1 TLQPSPWWSRR
12 PIVWLLSTVVIL
24 ASLLIA
30 GCGDDDTTGAV
41 DASPTVEAGA
51 IPSPAYDWSDE
62 PWSIVVSLPIFADF
76 AREMGGDQV
85 TVTTLIPPG
94 VDPHTYVPPP
104 EAADLIKTA
113 DLVFVNGLGLDQPT
127 IDFVQANRPD
137 GPLFMVDFVRNIP
150 SPSTTQPIGGMPIFA
165 KEIGDN
171 PHLYLDPVLVPLY
184 AETVSH
190 SLVIID
196 GINEP
201 YYDALF
207 ANYKQRLKALNEEI
221 ATAMGRIPAENRTLV
236 TEHNSMIHWANRY
249 GLTVEGTLEDDGEDG
264 LREILTTQNLAAVFG
279 EIGLGDGTLQDLASE
294 SGTPVCVLAT
304 DSIEVAG
311 MAYIKM
317 METNSAAL
325 VSCLGG

>member
-1 TLQPSPWWSRR
+1 M
-12 PIVWLLSTVVIL
+12 
-24 ASLLIA
+24 
-30 GCGDDDTTGAV
+30 GAV

-51 IPSPAYDWSDE
+51 IPSPAYDRSDE

-85 TVTTLIPPG
+85 TVTSLIPPDT
-94 VDPHTYVPPP
+94 DPHTYVPPP
-104 EAADLIKTA
+104 EEAELIKNA

-127 IDFVQANRPD
+127 IDFIQANRPD

-171 PHLYLDPVLVPLY
+171 PHLYLDPVLVPIY
-184 AETVSH
+184 AETISH

-207 ANYKQRLKALNEEI
+207 ARYRAKLVALNDEI
-221 ATAMGRIPAENRTLV
+221 AADMAEVPANNRALV
-236 TEHNSMIHWANRY
+236 TEHNSMIHWANRF
-249 GLTVEGTLEDDGEDG
+249 GLTIAGTLEDDGEDG
-264 LREILTTQNLAAVFG
+264 VREVLATQKPLAVFS
-279 EIGLGDGTLQDLASE
+279 EVGLGDGTLQELASE
-294 SGTPVCVLAT
+294 AGIDACTLST
-304 DSIEVAG
+304 DSVENGDESFIE
-311 MAYIKM
+311 M
-317 METNSAAL
+317 MRANAA
-325 VSCLGG
+325 

>member
-1 TLQPSPWWSRR
+1 MTSVPGCLIGRHR
-12 PIVWLLSTVVIL
+12 AWLVAAATVVV
-24 ASLLIA
+24 ASLSIA
-30 GCGDDDTTGAV
+30 GCGDDGGGDHA
-41 DASPTVEAGA
+41 A
-51 IPSPAYDWSDE
+51 IPDPAYDRSDD

-94 VDPHTYVPPP
+94 ADPHTYVPPP
-104 EAADLIKTA
+104 EDAESIKNA

-127 IDFVQANRPD
+127 IDFAQANRPD

-150 SPSTTQPIGGMPIFA
+150 SPSTMQPIGGMPIFA
-165 KEIGDN
+165 KEVGDN
-171 PHLYLDPVLVPLY
+171 PHLFLDPVLVPIY

-207 ANYKQRLKALNEEI
+207 ARYKAQLAALNDEI
-221 ATAMGRIPAENRTLV
+221 AAEMMEIPAENRTLV
-236 TEHNSMIHWANRY
+236 TEHNSMIHWANRF
-249 GLTVEGTLEDDGEDG
+249 GLSIAGTLEDDGKDG
-264 LREILTTQNLAAVFG
+264 LREILAKRKPLAVFK
-279 EIGLGDGTLQDLASE
+279 EIGLGDGTLEDLASE
-294 SGTPVCVLAT
+294 TGTLVCELAT
-304 DSIEVAG
+304 DNIEVVD
-311 MAYIKM
+311 MAYIEM
-317 METNSAAL
+317 METNSATL